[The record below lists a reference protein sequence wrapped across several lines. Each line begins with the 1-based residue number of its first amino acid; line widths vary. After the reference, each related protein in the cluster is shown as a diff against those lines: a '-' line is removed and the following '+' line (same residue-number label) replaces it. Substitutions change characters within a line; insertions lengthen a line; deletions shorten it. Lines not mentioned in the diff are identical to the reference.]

1 VFSTEKLSSLY
12 LFPENDAKI
21 NKMKKKGIFPKK
33 KIKKIK

>member
-21 NKMKKKGIFPKK
+21 NKMKEKKGFFQKN
-33 KIKKIK
+33 